1 MTSTTFLA
9 VVLPLALAA
18 PGPEEKKA
26 AFPTTP
32 PPRIACVGA
41 LKPEEGEITLHEVT
55 VQMVPELRKE
65 LRTVNGKTV
74 EVAATFY
81 RAVVVQQQRKC
92 YLKEGK
98 AYDTAG
104 APLEAAEVWK
114 RLKVGSPVLVSGDG
128 NKVDP
133 VYLGVVAK
141 EAVILAFPDGLDT
154 VTPPPAKLPP
164 ASRP

>member
-1 MTSTTFLA
+1 MISTSLLA

-18 PGPEEKKA
+18 PGPDEKKA
-26 AFPTTP
+26 ALPTTP
-32 PPRIACVGA
+32 PPRIASVSE

-55 VQMVPELRKE
+55 QQMVPELRKE
-65 LRTVNGKTV
+65 QRTVNGKTV
-74 EVAATFY
+74 EVTVTHY

-114 RLKVGSPVLVSGDG
+114 RLKVGAPVLVSADG

-133 VYLGVVAK
+133 AYLGVVAK

-154 VTPPPAKLPP
+154 PVPLPAKPPPSP
-164 ASRP
+164 RP

>member
-1 MTSTTFLA
+1 MASTSFLA

-18 PGPEEKKA
+18 PGPDEKKTA
-26 AFPTTP
+26 LPTTP
-32 PPRIACVGA
+32 PPRIACVSA
-41 LKPEEGEITLHEVT
+41 LKPEEDEITLHEVT

-74 EVAATFY
+74 EVAATY
-81 RAVVVQQQRKC
+81 YKAVVVQQQRKC

-104 APLEAAEVWK
+104 ATLEAAEVWK

-133 VYLGVVAK
+133 AYLGVVAK
-141 EAVILAFPDGLDT
+141 EAVILTFPDGLDT
-154 VTPPPAKLPP
+154 PVTLPAKIPPPAKP
-164 ASRP
+164 